1 MMFGYD
7 EGVAVDWNR
16 NDRIECNFFFALC
29 FLQYKFN
36 DGILENIPTYREA
49 YHDVLEICVK
59 LYADVLVDLLTFLQ
73 TVPDFKTFRNRTHY
87 RTQMRF

>member
-7 EGVAVDWNR
+7 EDVAMDWNR
-16 NDRIECNFFFALC
+16 NDRIGCNFLFTLC

-49 YHDVLEICVK
+49 YHDVLEICVNK
-59 LYADVLVDLLTFLQ
+59 ELNDTYGLVAHTEILSCDKSTDE
-73 TVPDFKTFRNRTHY
+73 VVIGKR
-87 RTQMRF
+87 